1 MREKLKTIEYNLGLL
16 QKRIEKLRLNESND
30 YQLLSLVNKMNEKIY
45 EFSDLLETLEV
56 VFEDETL

>member
-1 MREKLKTIEYNLGLL
+1 MKEKLKVIEYNLGLL
-16 QKRIEKLRLNESND
+16 LKRIGKLSETESND
-30 YQLLSLVNKMNEKIY
+30 YELIALVSKMSEKIY